1 MEAAATDAITAPD
14 DASAAGAVTPPAGIP
29 AAEAPPAVP
38 APGDVTPLPGER
50 VFVLIFGSDS
60 WVDVRDAGGAR
71 LYYGLGA
78 AGSRRTLRGVPP
90 FEIFLGRY
98 LDVTIEVD
106 GQPQA
111 IPAESVRGNTA
122 RFTLAPT

>member
-1 MEAAATDAITAPD
+1 MRPRRA
-14 DASAAGAVTPPAGIP
+14 
-29 AAEAPPAVP
+29 
-38 APGDVTPLPGER
+38 LPGER
-50 VFVLIFGSDS
+50 VLVLIFEGDS
-60 WVDVRDAGGAR
+60 WVDVRDGAGAR
-71 LYYGLGA
+71 LYYGLGD
-78 AGSRRTLRGVPP
+78 AGSRRTLRGAAP

-106 GQPQA
+106 GQPHA